1 MQWSSANVTIL
12 VVGML
17 SVGVV
22 AQTGG
27 TMARDQMAGKMDMTD
42 TTYTGCIEAGS
53 ADGMFTLTHV
63 AEDHMGKGTMKD
75 SKDKGM
81 MKDSKDKG
89 SMSGEHMEHDAMAP
103 TTLSLTGTAVDLRKH
118 LGHKV
123 AVTGSLSH
131 GTMSAMEKDTIKAA
145 PNTLS
150 VKSLKLIAASCS

>member
-53 ADGMFTLTHV
+53 AP
-63 AEDHMGKGTMKD
+63 GTFCD
-75 SKDKGM
+75 S
-81 MKDSKDKG
+81 SC
-89 SMSGEHMEHDAMAP
+89 
-103 TTLSLTGTAVDLRKH
+103 
-118 LGHKV
+118 
-123 AVTGSLSH
+123 
-131 GTMSAMEKDTIKAA
+131 TI
-145 PNTLS
+145 S
-150 VKSLKLIAASCS
+150 

>member
-63 AEDHMGKGTMKD
+63 AEDHMGKG
-75 SKDKGM
+75 M

-89 SMSGEHMEHDAMAP
+89 AMSGEHMEHDAMAP
-103 TTLSLTGTAVDLRKH
+103 TTLSLTGTAVDLRKYV
-118 LGHKV
+118 GHKV
-123 AVTGSLSH
+123 AVTGTSRMARSLRWRR
-131 GTMSAMEKDTIKAA
+131 T
-145 PNTLS
+145 P
-150 VKSLKLIAASCS
+150 